1 EVRARSEPSPPHRID
16 GASRCRWRQRRDG
29 VLLFA
34 APEER
39 PGPQALADPRG
50 APDRDHYL
58 DRADL
63 SPPPQ
68 AGPPGPIDPHRIR
81 DHHEPG
87 REPRGLTPQLSPDR
101 AAVPVAH
108 DIDACMNRIARA
120 VIGAYPP
127 GPPAS
132 CCAPSTYGRTRRS
145 YAANAAAWSLPS
157 PSSPAST

>member
-1 EVRARSEPSPPHRID
+1 D

-101 AAVPVAH
+101 AAVPTEWDTDEV
-108 DIDACMNRIARA
+108 
-120 VIGAYPP
+120 
-127 GPPAS
+127 
-132 CCAPSTYGRTRRS
+132 
-145 YAANAAAWSLPS
+145 PS
-157 PSSPAST
+157 PGLVGLRAADAQEQAGVLARDVVRGEGCDL

>member
-1 EVRARSEPSPPHRID
+1 MHRAFGPRVAVSVAEVRARSQPSPPQRID
-16 GASRCRWRQRRDG
+16 GASRCRWRQRRYG
-29 VLLFA
+29 FLLFA

-101 AAVPVAH
+101 AAVDRKSTRLNSSHVA
-108 DIDACMNRIARA
+108 I
-120 VIGAYPP
+120 
-127 GPPAS
+127 
-132 CCAPSTYGRTRRS
+132 S
-145 YAANAAAWSLPS
+145 Y
-157 PSSPAST
+157 